1 MNANHDNEDRLNVEV
16 TPRCHA
22 RATAPRGHAPELT
35 IDYGGY
41 LLVFTAGAHAQDAH
55 IAKEFAIE
63 LASAALAF
71 AGACNRLLPA
81 RPYPPTPPE
90 GDQESPWP
98 A

>member
-1 MNANHDNEDRLNVEV
+1 MSDHHRQEDRLSVEV

-22 RATAPRGHAPELT
+22 RATAARGHAPELT

-41 LLVFTAGAHAQDAH
+41 LLVFSTGTHTQDAH

-63 LASAALAF
+63 LASAALSF

-81 RPYPPTPPE
+81 RPYSPIPE